1 MLQGQV
7 GIVTGAGRGLGRSY
21 AKALAGAGVA
31 VVINDVD
38 GEAATSVV
46 DEIKADGGD
55 AVAHV
60 APVGEAEVADDLV
73 RLAVTTFGRLDIML
87 PNAGVLRD
95 GTIVKMTDDA
105 FDAVVATHL
114 RGAFTCARSA
124 FAQFRESGD
133 GGRLILIGSPAGQR
147 ASFGQTNYS
156 SVKSGIIGM
165 TRTLAAEG
173 RKHGI
178 AVNAIV
184 PTALTRML
192 ATVPQ
197 FAELVAS
204 VEAGGAI
211 PDDLR
216 AQGIGTPDDV
226 APIVVFLA
234 GLDLTVTGQVFGLGG
249 DRLSLWSHP
258 QEIQVSVHRGGWTVE
273 SLADEFTGVL
283 AAKLQDFSLESAV
296 APGAA
301 S

>member
-1 MLQGQV
+1 MLQGRV
-7 GIVTGAGRGLGRSY
+7 IVVTGAGRGLGKSY
-21 AKALAGAGVA
+21 AAALASAGAS
-31 VVINDVD
+31 VVVNDVD
-38 GEAATSVV
+38 GEAAGAVV
-46 DEIKADGGD
+46 DEIEAGGGQ

-60 APVGEAEVADDLV
+60 APVGEADVADDLV
-73 RLAVTTFGRLDIML
+73 RLAVSTYGRLDAMV

-95 GTIVKMTDDA
+95 STIARMTDEA

-124 FAQFRESGD
+124 FARFREQGD

-156 SVKSGIIGM
+156 SAKSGIVGM

-173 RKHGI
+173 RRYGI

-184 PTALTRML
+184 PTALTRMM
-192 ATVPQ
+192 ATIPQ
-197 FAELVAS
+197 FTELVAS
-204 VEAGGAI
+204 VEAGGVV
-211 PDDLR
+211 PDELR

-234 GLDLTVTGQVFGLGG
+234 GLDESVTGQVIGMGG

-258 QEIQVSVHRGGWTVE
+258 QEVQVSVRQGGWTVE
-273 SLADEFTGVL
+273 TLTDEFTGVFS
-283 AAKLQDFSLESAV
+283 AKLQDFSLEGAV
-296 APGAA
+296 AEAA
-301 S
+301 TS

>member
-1 MLQGQV
+1 M
-7 GIVTGAGRGLGRSY
+7 TGAGRGLGKSY
-21 AKALAGAGVA
+21 ATALASAGAS
-31 VVINDVD
+31 VVVNDVD
-38 GEAATSVV
+38 GEAAAAVV
-46 DEIKADGGD
+46 DEIEAAGGE

-60 APVGEAEVADDLV
+60 APVGQADVADDMV
-73 RLAVTTFGRLDIML
+73 RLAVSTYGRLDAMV

-95 GTIVKMTDDA
+95 STIARMTDEA
-105 FDAVVATHL
+105 FDSVVATHL

-124 FAQFRESGD
+124 FAQFREQGE

-156 SVKSGIIGM
+156 SVKSGIVGM

-192 ATVPQ
+192 ATIPQ
-197 FAELVAS
+197 FTELVAS
-204 VEAGGAI
+204 VEAGDAV
-211 PDDLR
+211 PDELR

-234 GLDLTVTGQVFGLGG
+234 GLDTSVTGQVIGMGG

-258 QEIQVSVHRGGWTVE
+258 QEVQVSVHRGGWTVE
-273 SLADEFTGVL
+273 TLSNEFTRVFS
-283 AAKLQDFSLESAV
+283 AKLQDFSLEGAV
-296 APGAA
+296 AEGAA